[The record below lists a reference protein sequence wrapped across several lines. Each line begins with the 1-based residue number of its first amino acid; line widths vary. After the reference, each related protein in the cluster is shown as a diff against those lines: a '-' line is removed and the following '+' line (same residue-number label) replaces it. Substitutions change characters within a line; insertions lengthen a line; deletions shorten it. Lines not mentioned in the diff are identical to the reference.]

1 MTDHEKNGHIGDDVY
16 GIDWV
21 CPPPCFTPKYADAN
35 KGQEGGYFLFGI
47 VNHSD
52 DGEQW

>member
-1 MTDHEKNGHIGDDVY
+1 MGKIVVLMAIYMILTG
-16 GIDWV
+16 
-21 CPPPCFTPKYADAN
+21 CSSPCFTPKYASQN

-52 DGEQW
+52 DGKQW

>member
-1 MTDHEKNGHIGDDVY
+1 MKRMVILVMMCTVLTGCV
-16 GIDWV
+16 
-21 CPPPCFTPKYADAN
+21 PPCFTPKYADAN